1 MYTRGIFLE
10 HSSSYILDYT
20 IACDDLIFSFLD
32 ITIKSIIFIFYV
44 LLDFIVVYKSPHI
57 KLQSNKKN
65 YHRIIGIKIMLIIN
79 PCHINFRHLITDVN
93 WKACQKYILCQNQQ
107 TRQSDFL
114 RRVYIQNFLLYKTRL
129 SNRM

>member
-10 HSSSYILDYT
+10 HAFRIYFKLYNTGQFDF
-20 IACDDLIFSFLD
+20 AFLD
-32 ITIKSIIFIFYV
+32 ITIKSIIFIFYI

-65 YHRIIGIKIMLIIN
+65 YNRIIGIKIMLLIN
-79 PCHINFRHLITDVN
+79 PCHINFRQLITNVN
-93 WKACQKYILCQNQQ
+93 WKAYKNILCQNQQ

-114 RRVYIQNFLLYKTRL
+114 RRVLHSKFLIVQN
-129 SNRM
+129 